1 MEACKNNAHCIG
13 DQKSA
18 ILLGS
23 PKFHDIKARNPNDAF
38 AWFIHK
44 INEPHARIQQVS
56 YHTLTIIGM
65 SFLFTR
71 TGNKFVIWLNLSG
84 NLG

>member
-1 MEACKNNAHCIG
+1 MLCQVPCGSCKNKAHCIG

-44 INEPHARIQQVS
+44 IIEPMHS
-56 YHTLTIIGM
+56 T
-65 SFLFTR
+65 S
-71 TGNKFVIWLNLSG
+71 
-84 NLG
+84 